1 MGWETSDRR
10 GRLPS
15 NWDALR
21 RKVLRRDKHAC
32 QVKLGPGRICGKH
45 ATEVDHDRRGD
56 DHSLANLRAICS
68 DCHSRKSSA
77 EGNEARRRRRSEI
90 SQRFRRTEQH
100 PGLL

>member
-10 GRLPS
+10 GRLPG
-15 NWDALR
+15 NWDQLR
-21 RKVLRRDKHAC
+21 RKVLRDAKHAC

-45 ATEVDHDRRGD
+45 ATEVDHIRAGD
-56 DHSLANLRAICS
+56 DHSFANLRAICS
-68 DCHSRKSSA
+68 DCHGRKSSA
-77 EGNEARRRRRSEI
+77 EGNAARRQRRKEI